1 MTLGTSKVFTITVS
15 NLTSPMNFGE
25 AMNTVK
31 LSENTNTANMIT
43 EVLQHI
49 DRYRLTVLEAL
60 QRLPVFSELRS
71 QQVRRILRK
80 LERRALIAAAPLHR
94 GVLYWYMLP
103 KGSQRLGLADD
114 RSGPLS
120 EPAKIRAYALL
131 RFCWLS
137 EKPRVRLTRGDIAT
151 RLPEFDRP
159 GLPSLYY
166 FEASGSGV
174 LGIAR
179 VDAGHRGRWY
189 RIVQTLRDDIDAH
202 LRGPAW
208 RRLITAGRF
217 EFTLLTVF
225 PEKAERIRETLAQ
238 HPDVGRA
245 KVQVIA
251 LPELLPFI
259 TSNI

>member
-1 MTLGTSKVFTITVS
+1 MSAVHLQGQAT
-15 NLTSPMNFGE
+15 
-25 AMNTVK
+25 
-31 LSENTNTANMIT
+31 TADVIVA
-43 EVLQHI
+43 VLQHI

-60 QRLPVFSELRS
+60 ERLPVFAGLRT
-71 QQVRRILRK
+71 QQVRRVRRK

-94 GVLYWYMLP
+94 GVLYWYILP
-103 KGSQRLGLADD
+103 RGSHRLGLTDD

-131 RFCWLS
+131 RFCCLS
-137 EKPRVRLTRGDIAT
+137 EKPRVRLTHEDIAT

-166 FEASGSGV
+166 FESCSSGL
-174 LGIAR
+174 LGITR
-179 VDAGHRGRWY
+179 VDAGHRGRWD
-189 RIVQTLRDDIDAH
+189 RIVQTVREDIDAH
-202 LRGPAW
+202 LRRPAW

-238 HPDVGRA
+238 LPDVGRA

-259 TSNI
+259 TSPI